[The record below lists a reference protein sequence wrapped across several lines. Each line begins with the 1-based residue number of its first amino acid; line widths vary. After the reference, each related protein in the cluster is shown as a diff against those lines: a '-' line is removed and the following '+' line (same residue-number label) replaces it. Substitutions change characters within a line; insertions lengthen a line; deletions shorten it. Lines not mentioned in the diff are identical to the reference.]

1 MKTEWI
7 CLVTLTPGR
16 KKYAAAFPSQAE
28 AHAAMAKVF
37 ADTIDLSKYIQAL
50 RKEDGEDCGSS
61 ADFLGKFLST
71 LTMPDDLPDCYDIP
85 DHCLFEFDSCD
96 GFRWGYMRGECPYL
110 SAGHVY
116 EGKEI
121 EPFVVAFNYDN
132 PKTVSPNRV
141 NAIEIRITKHIHY
154 GSSAYPLMVWH
165 AIGNRPQT
173 QGQIVQNIYETWG
186 TVINR
191 KAVGRHLQL
200 LQDMGYPVRHCP
212 DGYCYSTEP
221 QEPKADIKLSS
232 SAYALLVLKT
242 LDHRPPKTIRQ
253 IIQAIQEKF
262 GIKIDRKAVGRHL
275 ELLGAMGI
283 HIEKCEDGYYIGK

>member
-7 CLVTLTPGR
+7 CQVTLTPGR
-16 KKYAAAFPSQAE
+16 KKYAAVFPSQAE
-28 AHAAMAKVF
+28 ARAAMAKVF

-61 ADFLGKFLST
+61 ADFLEKFLSK

-121 EPFVVAFNYDN
+121 EPFVIAFNYDN

-141 NAIEIRITKHIHY
+141 NAIEIRIIKHIEY
-154 GSSAYPLMVWH
+154 GSSANPFWVLR
-165 AIGNRPQT
+165 ALEETPQT
-173 QGQIVQNIYETWG
+173 QEQISKKILEKWDTS
-186 TVINR
+186 IER
-191 KAVGRHLQL
+191 KAIGRHLQL
-200 LQDMGYPVRHCP
+200 LQDLGFPVQCCPEGYYRGGESGVPR
-212 DGYCYSTEP
+212 T
-221 QEPKADIKLSS
+221 DIQYSS
-232 SAYALLVLKT
+232 SAYPFLIRKVLDAT
-242 LDHRPPKTIRQ
+242 PKTKSQ
-253 IIQAIQEKF
+253 IIRAVQEKF
-262 GIKIDRKAVGRHL
+262 NIKISRNAITRNL
-275 ELLGAMGI
+275 ELLADLGYKIQQHGN
-283 HIEKCEDGYYIGK
+283 GYYIGK